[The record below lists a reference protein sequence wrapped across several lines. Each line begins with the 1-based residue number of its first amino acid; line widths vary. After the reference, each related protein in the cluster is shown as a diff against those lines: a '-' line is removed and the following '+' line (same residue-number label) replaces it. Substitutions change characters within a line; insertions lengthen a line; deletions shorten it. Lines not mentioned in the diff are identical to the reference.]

1 MPDAADL
8 RASDAEREGVV
19 DELREQSV
27 AGRLDP
33 ADLEERVH
41 DAYRART
48 RGELAR
54 LTADLP
60 ARESTQLPAPRR
72 QSEWLRRRLASFV
85 TVNSMCVA
93 VWAATGAHGGFWPSW
108 VMLGTGIP
116 LFSAL
121 VHRGFG
127 VQPHRGRRRRDTR
140 VRRDQRGSLAPA
152 QEPEEPATRSAP

>member
-1 MPDAADL
+1 VDDQADL
-8 RASDAEREGVV
+8 RASDAERELVV
-19 DELREQSV
+19 DELREQAV
-27 AGRLDP
+27 AGRLDSD
-33 ADLEERVH
+33 DLEARVH

-60 ARESTQLPAPRR
+60 THESAQPPAPRR
-72 QSEWLRRRLASFV
+72 RSEWMRRRLASFV
-85 TVNSMCVA
+85 TVNGVCVA
-93 VWAATGAHGGFWPSW
+93 VWAASGADGGFWPAW

-127 VQPHRGRRRRDTR
+127 VQPRGGRRRHGRHRHDRDAR
-140 VRRDQRGSLAPA
+140 LRGDERGSLTAG
-152 QEPEEPATRSAP
+152 EERE